1 MTTNDCGFILLEKT
15 FSQFYRDPI
24 FLCCAVSTCVLTT
37 WSPWLKRPIS
47 QWYVFCHYRRGRRLL
62 ANTLWFHVVPHFSM
76 NLSLGMNKHLRHIA
90 LCNSENQM
98 LNWFWWPII
107 LIANRKQKWNQMFWF
122 DFQWHLY
129 FIPFYFTFSLLYF
142 VFFTVL
148 FSDLFYFH
156 SVFVFCFI
164 FLIILVNFNLI
175 FIALFVIAH
184 FLFLF
189 VIVILCHLAF

>member
-1 MTTNDCGFILLEKT
+1 VKSNLTFDDIFILFHFILL
-15 FSQFYRDPI
+15 
-24 FLCCAVSTCVLTT
+24 LV
-37 WSPWLKRPIS
+37 
-47 QWYVFCHYRRGRRLL
+47 
-62 ANTLWFHVVPHFSM
+62 
-76 NLSLGMNKHLRHIA
+76 
-90 LCNSENQM
+90 
-98 LNWFWWPII
+98 
-107 LIANRKQKWNQMFWF
+107 
-122 DFQWHLY
+122 Y
-129 FIPFYFTFSLLYF
+129 FIS
-142 VFFTVL
+142 FFTVL